1 MHVTYTLEPIGL
13 IQREGER
20 TWIEIAREHRP
31 ALLGLSGFSHIE
43 VIWWCHYTDS
53 EQARTTKQFSPPFDA
68 PVMGVLASRAP
79 MRPNPL
85 ATSTVPLLSV
95 DVTTGVLALGEI
107 DAFDLTPVNR
117 HQALSPDVQPRAVT
131 KGTEM
136 GSRVAGMVTGEWH
149 PSPAGSIPRL
159 KCYENASLS
168 GCSKIRRSR

>member
-107 DAFDLTPVNR
+107 DAFDLTPVIDIKPYLPMYSRVRLPRVPKWAAEWPAWLPENGIPPR
-117 HQALSPDVQPRAVT
+117 QVQSPD
-131 KGTEM
+131 
-136 GSRVAGMVTGEWH
+136 
-149 PSPAGSIPRL
+149 
-159 KCYENASLS
+159 
-168 GCSKIRRSR
+168 